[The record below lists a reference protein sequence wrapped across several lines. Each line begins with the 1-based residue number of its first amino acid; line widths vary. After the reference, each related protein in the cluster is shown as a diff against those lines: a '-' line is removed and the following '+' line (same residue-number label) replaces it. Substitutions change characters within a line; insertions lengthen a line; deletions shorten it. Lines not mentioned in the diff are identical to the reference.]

1 MIVVVAG
8 VSGTGKSTI
17 GEALSTALAIPFF
30 DADDYHPQ
38 KNIINGSK
46 SYMLHLS
53 QCWALRDE
61 HC

>member
-38 KNIINGSK
+38 KNKNPK
-46 SYMLHLS
+46 MLLS
-53 QCWALRDE
+53 HRKVMVE
-61 HC
+61 S

>member
-38 KNIINGSK
+38 KNINKGNEYFFHAST
-46 SYMLHLS
+46 SYLS
-53 QCWALRDE
+53 LV
-61 HC
+61 

>member
-38 KNIINGSK
+38 KNIDKILLK
-46 SYMLHLS
+46 QL
-53 QCWALRDE
+53 
-61 HC
+61 